1 MRNSIIRGLF
11 IALYLLFHFWYGGN
25 SNPISKEE
33 GDLLMKNIKNA
44 QSAEDYSDIQLN
56 FESAIQR
63 DDGKEFY
70 MINLETEKL
79 DPNAKSADL
88 SYAKLVLPM
97 LIKRGSFPIYVG
109 SFFSTIIG
117 DFGKGITRVAI
128 VRYRSLRDFLDMNAD
143 PDMVKGA
150 PFKFASLQHTEVFA
164 TKPTIS
170 LLTIR
175 TTFAGLL
182 FLAYLLVQKIFTK
195 V

>member
-1 MRNSIIRGLF
+1 
-11 IALYLLFHFWYGGN
+11 
-25 SNPISKEE
+25 
-33 GDLLMKNIKNA
+33 
-44 QSAEDYSDIQLN
+44 
-56 FESAIQR
+56 
-63 DDGKEFY
+63 

-79 DPNAKSADL
+79 DPNAKTSDL

-164 TKPTIS
+164 TKPTIT

-175 TTFAGLL
+175 TTFASLL
-182 FLAYLLVQKIFTK
+182 IFVYLLVLKLLK
-195 V
+195 KSK